1 MSFESNFIE
10 SNGERFIKADYN
22 GISIL
27 IREKDEFINATKI
40 AKDNGKQKNIARYFE
55 SEKWKEICEKF
66 NKISLPQKRGNGKN
80 HENYELFY
88 NISNV
93 CIECRGTYVI
103 PDLIHFVAEWCN
115 IEYAFK
121 VNVIMNNIN
130 KLKELEHK
138 DGNEFL
144 NTITERLQNKIKD
157 LEEDNG
163 KKQDK
168 IDELLKE
175 VKHQSKRIDELL
187 HENKK
192 QTRKLNKTNNKIDDL
207 KDILKSHKGRL
218 TGEAVKD
225 SKVLMLYLNN
235 DSDNEH
241 YIKIV
246 RSQPEY
252 LRGRDKK
259 IFEQEKYLFL
269 SYLPEAINQNKEILN
284 EVLNKKKFK
293 NIMSLNSA
301 GGKTKININS
311 LNYLKHNYPDD
322 YKEFSDKKI
331 KRKITNYAKEFI
343 KSYEHELEELINNN
357 EDDNEEYSE

>member
-1 MSFESNFIE
+1 MSIESDFIE

-27 IREKDEFINATKI
+27 MREKDGFINATRI
-40 AKDNGKQKNIARYFE
+40 AKDNGKQKNLNKYFE
-55 SEKWKEICEKF
+55 SEKWIEICENFK
-66 NKISLPQKRGNGKN
+66 KIGLPKKVGRP
-80 HENYELFY
+80 ENTEFLTNYIIKEGTQEIY
-88 NISNV
+88 
-93 CIECRGTYVI
+93 GTYVH

-121 VNVIMNNIN
+121 VNIIMNNIN

-144 NTITERLQNKIKD
+144 DTITQRLKNKIKE
-157 LEEDNG
+157 LQEDNG

-168 IDELLKE
+168 IDELSFK
-175 VKHQSKRIDELL
+175 IDELIK
-187 HENKK
+187 ENKK
-192 QTRKLNKTNNKIDDL
+192 QTRKLDKANNKIDDL

-225 SKVLMLYLNN
+225 SKVLMLYLNSN
-235 DSDNEH
+235 SYNEH

-252 LRGRDKK
+252 LRGKDKK
-259 IFEQEKYLFL
+259 IYEQEKYLFA

-311 LNYLKHNYPDD
+311 LNYLKHNYLND

-343 KSYEHELEELINNN
+343 NAYKRELEELINNN
-357 EDDNEEYSE
+357 ENDNEEDSE